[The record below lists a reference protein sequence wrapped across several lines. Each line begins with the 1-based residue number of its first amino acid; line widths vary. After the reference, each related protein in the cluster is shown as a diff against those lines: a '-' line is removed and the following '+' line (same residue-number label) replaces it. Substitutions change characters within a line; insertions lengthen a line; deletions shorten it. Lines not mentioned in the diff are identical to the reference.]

1 MLGKRQVLEGGSYQ
15 FGGVTVTRNQGR
27 GFGIEWRVHHQGS
40 RIKTCY
46 DLKDAMD
53 YGEQLAQRLK

>member
-1 MLGKRQVLEGGSYQ
+1 MLVQWAVLEGGSYRL
-15 FGGVTVTRNQGR
+15 GGVTVTRNQGR

-53 YGEQLAQRLK
+53 YGEQLVQRIK